1 MLKRA
6 LWLLSFVLLGWAVW
20 RWWQDRTGDV
30 FEATPHLAASVP
42 PPDYTNPSAPASPAP
57 PAPPPPEPPAQAISP
72 AAAGPETAPATPAP
86 EPDDDL
92 TNPPTE
98 ALVALE
104 APERPVKEL
113 AVGAPA
119 QDDGQSAEELAVGA
133 PAQDDGQSAEE
144 AAAPAAP
151 AETAEGSQTPEE
163 AAETEPDESEDGS
176 DGVITGYCVR
186 CKTKRDMIDPQIETT
201 ENGRRAAR
209 GTCPVCEGTM
219 FTFLKER
226 APGA

>member
-30 FEATPHLAASVP
+30 FEAAPQLAASVP
-42 PPDYTNPSAPASPAP
+42 PPDYTTPSA
-57 PAPPPPEPPAQAISP
+57 PPEPPLPEPPAPAASL
-72 AAAGPETAPATPAP
+72 AAAGPGAAPATPAP
-86 EPDDDL
+86 EPDGDL
-92 TNPPTE
+92 TNPPVE

-104 APERPVKEL
+104 VPERPAKEL

-119 QDDGQSAEELAVGA
+119 QDDGQDAEE
-133 PAQDDGQSAEE
+133 P
-144 AAAPAAP
+144 AAPAAP
-151 AETAEGSQTPEE
+151 AETAEDGQTPEE
-163 AAETEPDESEDGS
+163 AAEAEPDETEDESAGA
-176 DGVITGYCVR
+176 ITGYCVR
-186 CKTKRDMIDPQIETT
+186 CKTKRDMVDPQIETT

>member
-30 FEATPHLAASVP
+30 FEATPQLAASVP

-72 AAAGPETAPATPAP
+72 AAAGPEATSATPAP
-86 EPDDDL
+86 RPDDDL
-92 TNPPTE
+92 TNPPAE

-104 APERPVKEL
+104 APDQPVKEL

-119 QDDGQSAEELAVGA
+119 QDI
-133 PAQDDGQSAEE
+133 GQSAEE

-151 AETAEGSQTPEE
+151 AETAEGDQTPEE
-163 AAETEPDESEDGS
+163 AAEAEPDESEDES

-186 CKTKRDMIDPQIETT
+186 CKAKRDMIDPQIETT